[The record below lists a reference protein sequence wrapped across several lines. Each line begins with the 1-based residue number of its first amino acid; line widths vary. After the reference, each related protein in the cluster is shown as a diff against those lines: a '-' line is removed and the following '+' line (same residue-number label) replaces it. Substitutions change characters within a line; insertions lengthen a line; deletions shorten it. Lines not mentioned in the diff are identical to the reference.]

1 MGAETTVERHRE
13 EQPVTKLTAATLSH
27 PEPGACQALHDRL
40 VTSRPSQAKP
50 RPHAQHRPS
59 EPSSVTARMAR
70 IRILIAD
77 DHAVVREGLARMI
90 ADQPDMRVV
99 AEVADGEAAV
109 SAAVSGDPH
118 VALLDMRM
126 PGLGGVA
133 AIRRLREQCPRTR
146 VLVLSMYEDAHYVR
160 AALAAGAHAYLG
172 KRSGSGALLD
182 AVRRLH
188 AGESLAAN
196 ATADPS
202 AESTLALSGREREI
216 MQCVVQ
222 GQTSRQIADALGISK
237 SSVDTYRARIFRK
250 LGVDNRA
257 ELFALAGKRGEELE

>member
-1 MGAETTVERHRE
+1 M
-13 EQPVTKLTAATLSH
+13 S
-27 PEPGACQALHDRL
+27 
-40 VTSRPSQAKP
+40 
-50 RPHAQHRPS
+50 
-59 EPSSVTARMAR
+59 R

-99 AEVADGEAAV
+99 AETADGDAAVAAAV
-109 SAAVSGDPH
+109 SCEPH

-126 PGLGGVA
+126 PGLGGVT

-146 VLVLSMYEDAHYVR
+146 VLVLSMYEDPHYVR

-172 KRSGSGALLD
+172 KRTGSAELLS
-182 AVRRLH
+182 AIRRLH
-188 AGESLAAN
+188 AGEVPTGKALPSEQDGDSQSL
-196 ATADPS
+196 S
-202 AESTLALSGREREI
+202 AREREI
-216 MQCVVQ
+216 MQCVIG
-222 GQTSRQIADALGISK
+222 GQTSRQIADELGITK

-257 ELFALAGKRGEELE
+257 ALVALAGKPLQGLE

>member
-1 MGAETTVERHRE
+1 M
-13 EQPVTKLTAATLSH
+13 S
-27 PEPGACQALHDRL
+27 
-40 VTSRPSQAKP
+40 
-50 RPHAQHRPS
+50 
-59 EPSSVTARMAR
+59 R

-90 ADQPDMRVV
+90 ADQPDMRVI
-99 AEVADGEAAV
+99 AEVADGEAAIT
-109 SAAVSGDPH
+109 AAVSGDPH
-118 VALLDMRM
+118 VAILDMRM

-133 AIRRLREQCPRTR
+133 AIRRMREQCPRTR

-172 KRSGSGALLD
+172 KRTGSAALLD
-182 AVRRLH
+182 AIRRLY
-188 AGESLAAN
+188 AGEALPTSLEEQQAASN
-196 ATADPS
+196 LEAEPLS
-202 AESTLALSGREREI
+202 AREREI
-216 MQCVVQ
+216 MDCVMK

-257 ELFALAGKRGEELE
+257 ALFALANKRNDERE

>member
-1 MGAETTVERHRE
+1 M
-13 EQPVTKLTAATLSH
+13 S
-27 PEPGACQALHDRL
+27 
-40 VTSRPSQAKP
+40 
-50 RPHAQHRPS
+50 
-59 EPSSVTARMAR
+59 R

-99 AEVADGEAAV
+99 AESADGEAAIA
-109 SAAVSGDPH
+109 AAVSCDPH

-126 PGLGGVA
+126 PGLGGVS
-133 AIRRLREQCPRTR
+133 AIRRMREQCPRTR

-172 KRSGSGALLD
+172 KRTGSSELLGAIRD
-182 AVRRLH
+182 LH
-188 AGESLAAN
+188 AGEV
-196 ATADPS
+196 PS
-202 AESTLALSGREREI
+202 AKTVAAEQESDALTLSAREREI
-216 MQCVVQ
+216 MQGVIQ
-222 GQTSRQIADALGISK
+222 GQTSRQIADELGITK

-257 ELFALAGKRGEELE
+257 ALVALAGKQLQGLE

>member
-1 MGAETTVERHRE
+1 M
-13 EQPVTKLTAATLSH
+13 S
-27 PEPGACQALHDRL
+27 
-40 VTSRPSQAKP
+40 
-50 RPHAQHRPS
+50 
-59 EPSSVTARMAR
+59 R

-99 AEVADGEAAV
+99 AETADGEAAV
-109 SAAVSGDPH
+109 AAAVSSEPH

-133 AIRRLREQCPRTR
+133 AIRRMREQCPRTR
-146 VLVLSMYEDAHYVR
+146 VLVLSMYEDQHYVR

-172 KRSGSGALLD
+172 KRTGSTELL
-182 AVRRLH
+182 AAIRRLH
-188 AGESLAAN
+188 AGESLGGGCAL
-196 ATADPS
+196 TAEPDSDAMTLS
-202 AESTLALSGREREI
+202 AREREI
-216 MQCVVQ
+216 MQCVIQ
-222 GQTSRQIADALGISK
+222 GETSRQIADALGITK

-257 ELFALAGKRGEELE
+257 ALVALASKQPQGLE

>member
-1 MGAETTVERHRE
+1 M
-13 EQPVTKLTAATLSH
+13 S
-27 PEPGACQALHDRL
+27 
-40 VTSRPSQAKP
+40 
-50 RPHAQHRPS
+50 
-59 EPSSVTARMAR
+59 R

-90 ADQPDMRVV
+90 ADQPDMRVI

-109 SAAVSGDPH
+109 AAAMRSDPH

-133 AIRRLREQCPRTR
+133 AIRRMREQCPRVR

-172 KRSGSGALLD
+172 KRTGSVALLD
-182 AVRRLH
+182 AIRKLH
-188 AGESLAAN
+188 MGEPLPPPSLLPHEQGELQ
-196 ATADPS
+196 ATDTD
-202 AESTLALSGREREI
+202 ETNRNLSTREREI
-216 MQCVVQ
+216 MQCVIK

-237 SSVDTYRARIFRK
+237 NSVDTYRARIFRK

-257 ELFALAGKRGEELE
+257 ALFELASRTSEELE

>member
-1 MGAETTVERHRE
+1 M
-13 EQPVTKLTAATLSH
+13 S
-27 PEPGACQALHDRL
+27 
-40 VTSRPSQAKP
+40 
-50 RPHAQHRPS
+50 
-59 EPSSVTARMAR
+59 R

-90 ADQPDMRVV
+90 ADQPDMRVI

-109 SAAVSGDPH
+109 AAAMSGDPH

-133 AIRRLREQCPRTR
+133 AIRRMREQCPRTR

-172 KRSGSGALLD
+172 KRTGSAALLD
-182 AVRRLH
+182 AIRKLH
-188 AGESLAAN
+188 AGESISTEAPEVPTHETDPDAN
-196 ATADPS
+196 SSLS
-202 AESTLALSGREREI
+202 AREREI
-216 MQCVVQ
+216 MHCVMK

-257 ELFALAGKRGEELE
+257 ALFALAGKPKDELE

>member
-1 MGAETTVERHRE
+1 
-13 EQPVTKLTAATLSH
+13 
-27 PEPGACQALHDRL
+27 
-40 VTSRPSQAKP
+40 
-50 RPHAQHRPS
+50 
-59 EPSSVTARMAR
+59 MAR

-99 AEVADGEAAV
+99 AETADGEAAV
-109 SAAVSGDPH
+109 AAAVSSEPH

-133 AIRRLREQCPRTR
+133 AIRRMREQCPRTR
-146 VLVLSMYEDAHYVR
+146 VLVLSMYEDQHYVR

-172 KRSGSGALLD
+172 KRTGSAELL
-182 AVRRLH
+182 AAIRRLH
-188 AGESLAAN
+188 AGESLGGSCAL
-196 ATADPS
+196 TAEPESDAMTLS
-202 AESTLALSGREREI
+202 AREREI
-216 MQCVVQ
+216 MHCVIQ
-222 GQTSRQIADALGISK
+222 GETSRQIADALGITK

-257 ELFALAGKRGEELE
+257 ALVALANKQPQGLE